1 MRIEDRRLG
10 ATVLLG
16 GEQAG
21 QLSAFGGEVV
31 RARIEHLGDGPPSR
45 PGGQGALLGQ
55 GRRAAGVAQG
65 VHEFDGG
72 DVRAGTRLGPG
83 RHQNVG
89 AGGKVGGAAELIGC
103 RLRFRWRG
111 RRGDGRGH
119 RECGRGLAAVVCE
132 VLDRQFGRCRGGRVV
147 NEIVNHVGEVVE
159 E

>member
-1 MRIEDRRLG
+1 MSIEDRRLR

-31 RARIEHLGDGPPSR
+31 GTGVEHLGDGSPSR

-55 GRRAAGVAQG
+55 RRWTPGGAQG

-72 DVRAGTRLGPG
+72 DVRAGARFGAG
-83 RHQNVG
+83 GDQNAG
-89 AGGKVGGAAELIGC
+89 AGGKVGGAAELLGRGWSR
-103 RLRFRWRG
+103 RLDSAHGGRGDRGDRGGFAGVAGQRLG
-111 RRGDGRGH
+111 RR
-119 RECGRGLAAVVCE
+119 V
-132 VLDRQFGRCRGGRVV
+132 GRCRCGRIV
-147 NEIVNHVGEVVE
+147 NEILGEVVE

>member
-1 MRIEDRRLG
+1 MAPHPD
-10 ATVLLG
+10 
-16 GEQAG
+16 QA
-21 QLSAFGGEVV
+21 ARV
-31 RARIEHLGDGPPSR
+31 RCSGRVAGR
-45 PGGQGALLGQ
+45 PAS
-55 GRRAAGVAQG
+55 RRACTK
-65 VHEFDGG
+65 FDGG